1 MVADKVLIVDDSEIN
16 RDILRMIFEG
26 KYSIL
31 EAGDGEVALSL
42 VKQYSEE
49 IAVVFLDQVMPK
61 KCGLDVLKVMKE
73 EGYMNTIPVIM
84 ITGETTLQEEEK
96 AYEYGCSDVVYK
108 PFSHRIV
115 FQRAQNIIQ
124 LFQTKNHMEDLLEV
138 RTRELVLS
146 QERLRRSREQ
156 IRKSSDFLVNALG
169 SVVEF
174 RSLESSEHVK
184 RVQNFTK
191 IIMKKV
197 LLFFPE
203 YDLNQEDVSNIVN
216 ASALHDIG
224 KVAIPDAILL
234 KPGRLTDEEYEEMK
248 RHTLYGCQILESFK
262 QEHSTFYGYCYDIV
276 RYHHER
282 YDGRGYPDGLVGEA
296 SPIWAQAVAVADVF
310 DALVSKR
317 VYKDAYSVDE
327 AINMIKRGE
336 CGVFSEKM
344 LKCFEASVEDFRNAV
359 EGEHS

>member
-16 RDILRMIFEG
+16 RDILRMIFQD
-26 KYSIL
+26 KYTIL
-31 EAGDGEVALSL
+31 EAGDGETALDF
-42 VKQYSEE
+42 VKEYAEE

-61 KCGLDVLKVMKE
+61 KCGLDVLKEMKE
-73 EGYMNTIPVIM
+73 EGYMNMIPVIM

-115 FQRAQNIIQ
+115 FRRAQNIIQ

-146 QERLRRSREQ
+146 QERLRKSREQ
-156 IRKSSDFLVNALG
+156 LRKSSDFLVNALG

-197 LLFFPE
+197 MTGYPE
-203 YDLNQEDVSNIVN
+203 YHLTEEDVANVVN

-234 KPGRLTDEEYEEMK
+234 KPGRLTEEEYAEMK

-262 QEHSTFYGYCYDIV
+262 QEHSSFYQYCYDIV
-276 RYHHER
+276 RFHHER
-282 YDGRGYPDGLVGEA
+282 YDGRGYPDGLVGEEC
-296 SPIWAQAVAVADVF
+296 PIWAQAVAVADVF

-317 VYKDAYSVDE
+317 VYKDAYSVEE
-327 AINMIKRGE
+327 AINMIRNGE

-344 LKCFEASVEDFRNAV
+344 LKCFDSSIEEFCKAV

>member
-16 RDILRMIFEG
+16 RDILRMIFEE

-31 EAGDGEVALSL
+31 EAGDGETAISL
-42 VKQYSEE
+42 VKQYSDE

-61 KCGLDVLKVMKE
+61 KCGLDVLKEMKE

-115 FQRAQNIIQ
+115 FQRAQNVIQ

-156 IRKSSDFLVNALG
+156 LRKSSDFLVNALG

-197 LLFFPE
+197 LVFYPE
-203 YDLNQEDVSNIVN
+203 YNLTEEDVTNIVN

-224 KVAIPDAILL
+224 KVGIPDAILL
-234 KPGRLTDEEYEEMK
+234 KPGRLTDEEYAEMK

-262 QEHSTFYGYCYDIV
+262 QEHSAFYGYCYDIV

-296 SPIWAQAVAVADVF
+296 CPIWAQAVAVADVF

-317 VYKDAYSVDE
+317 VYKDAYSVEE
-327 AINMIKRGE
+327 AINMIKNGE
-336 CGVFSEKM
+336 CGVFSHKM
-344 LKCFEASVEDFRNAV
+344 LKCFEASVEDFQNAV
-359 EGEHS
+359 EGEQS